1 MAPLTPPPPGTPTP
15 PRDGRLL
22 LRMTRPAFLTVTA
35 VACLL
40 GLSTAAACT
49 GGLKVPR
56 ALATLLLALVAHA
69 GANVL
74 NDYFDARNGADA
86 ANDQGLFPFTGGSR
100 LIQTGAVSV
109 ADTGRW
115 AAFLLLALIPLGLW
129 LAVLCGSG
137 LLAIGAAGLF
147 LAWAYSAPPLAL
159 MSRGLGEAA
168 VALAWWLV
176 VLGADYTQ
184 RGHFS
189 VITAATAVS
198 LALLLANIL
207 LINGFPD
214 AEPDARVGK
223 RTLVVRLGPI
233 PAAGF
238 YLGLALLAHSWLA
251 TSVWLLIT
259 PRAAMWG
266 LVSLP
271 LSLAAAGLLWRH
283 AAAPQRLRPAIAL
296 TIAAASL
303 HGLAMAAGLATMAWG

>member
-1 MAPLTPPPPGTPTP
+1 MAPQTPSSVLPPPPGW
-15 PRDGRLL
+15 RLL

-40 GLSTAAACT
+40 GLSTAAVCT

-129 LAVLCGSG
+129 LAVLSGPG
-137 LLAIGAAGLF
+137 LLAIGAAGLL

-198 LALLLANIL
+198 LSNLSISSFLLRYGRRGA
-207 LINGFPD
+207 
-214 AEPDARVGK
+214 
-223 RTLVVRLGPI
+223 
-233 PAAGF
+233 
-238 YLGLALLAHSWLA
+238 
-251 TSVWLLIT
+251 
-259 PRAAMWG
+259 
-266 LVSLP
+266 
-271 LSLAAAGLLWRH
+271 
-283 AAAPQRLRPAIAL
+283 LRPPR
-296 TIAAASL
+296 TRTSSTYSRTTSTPDSL
-303 HGLAMAAGLATMAWG
+303 

>member
-129 LAVLCGSG
+129 LAVLSG
-137 LLAIGAAGLF
+137 PGPLAIGAASIV
-147 LAWAYSAPPLAL
+147 ASARA
-159 MSRGLGEAA
+159 SGLGC
-168 VALAWWLV
+168 
-176 VLGADYTQ
+176 
-184 RGHFS
+184 S
-189 VITAATAVS
+189 
-198 LALLLANIL
+198 
-207 LINGFPD
+207 
-214 AEPDARVGK
+214 
-223 RTLVVRLGPI
+223 VRLR
-233 PAAGF
+233 
-238 YLGLALLAHSWLA
+238 
-251 TSVWLLIT
+251 T
-259 PRAAMWG
+259 PRR
-266 LVSLP
+266 SSRR
-271 LSLAAAGLLWRH
+271 LSSSSDGSSRRVARITGRGSSNTGESS
-283 AAAPQRLRPAIAL
+283 R
-296 TIAAASL
+296 SS
-303 HGLAMAAGLATMAWG
+303 

>member
-100 LIQTGAVSV
+100 LIQNGAVSV

-159 MSRGLGEAA
+159 MSR
-168 VALAWWLV
+168 AW
-176 VLGADYTQ
+176 A
-184 RGHFS
+184 
-189 VITAATAVS
+189 
-198 LALLLANIL
+198 
-207 LINGFPD
+207 
-214 AEPDARVGK
+214 K
-223 RTLVVRLGPI
+223 RPWRWPGGWWCSAQTTPS
-233 PAAGF
+233 AGIF
-238 YLGLALLAHSWLA
+238 RSSRPPPRSAWPCCSP
-251 TSVWLLIT
+251 TSC
-259 PRAAMWG
+259 
-266 LVSLP
+266 
-271 LSLAAAGLLWRH
+271 
-283 AAAPQRLRPAIAL
+283 
-296 TIAAASL
+296 
-303 HGLAMAAGLATMAWG
+303 